1 MLSFIPKPMQANLL
15 SSVILPIALAII
27 MLGMGLSL
35 VPEDFQ
41 RVKQY
46 PKAVS
51 IGLISHTKLKRKK
64 CK

>member
-1 MLSFIPKPMQANLL
+1 MEASFLSA
-15 SSVILPIALAII
+15 VVLPIALAII

-41 RVKQY
+41 RVKKY

-51 IGLISHTKLKRKK
+51 IGLIS
-64 CK
+64 